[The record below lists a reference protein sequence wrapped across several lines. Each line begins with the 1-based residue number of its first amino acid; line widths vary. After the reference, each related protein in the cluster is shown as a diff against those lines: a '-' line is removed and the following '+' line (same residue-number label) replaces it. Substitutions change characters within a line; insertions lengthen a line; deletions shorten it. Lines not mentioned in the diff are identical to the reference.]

1 MWLMPVMCSSPMQS
15 PNRIVSTGTVRLLM
29 VVVALAAAGAD
40 NAVMSAIRRTVMIE
54 AFRIL

>member
-1 MWLMPVMCSSPMQS
+1 MQS